1 MTRYA
6 IVNTNIKIVVNC
18 ITCKHRI
25 SPIPRRSGNFDC
37 SHYAICRCNDYCA
50 WEYIGEKDN
59 VLQYMEES

>member
-1 MTRYA
+1 MTKYA

-25 SPIPRRSGNFDC
+25 SPIPRNSGNFDC
-37 SHYAICRCNDYCA
+37 PHYAICRYNDYRA
-50 WEYIGEKDN
+50 WEYIEGKDN

>member
-37 SHYAICRCNDYCA
+37 PYYGICQYNDYCA
-50 WEYIGEKDN
+50 WEYIEEKGN
-59 VLQYMEES
+59 VLQYIEES

>member
-25 SPIPRRSGNFDC
+25 SPLLRRSGNFDC
-37 SHYAICRCNDYCA
+37 PHYDICRYNDYCA
-50 WEYIGEKDN
+50 WEYIEENGN
-59 VLQYMEES
+59 VLQYIEES